1 MSNRIEFSVGWQ
13 DADQRLDRWMRRRY
27 AGLVQARIERLC
39 RMGLVSIDGKR
50 AKPSDRLR
58 EGQKIRYPPIAERK
72 PGGGAKDRFRGSAS
86 SVRAGSMAERV
97 LFIDEH
103 LVAIDKPP
111 GLAVQGGPG
120 QSRHVDR
127 MATEFGLSEDES
139 PRLVHRLDKD
149 TSGVLLMARSRR
161 ASAALSRQFRDRS
174 LRKVY
179 WAVVRGSLPD
189 ERGSI
194 ASPAGAAGPGTAG
207 AAQQRRVTG
216 GRAARGAV
224 SALTNYVVLETLGDR
239 FSLVAL
245 NPVTGR
251 NHQLRIHMAGLGTP
265 IIGDRKHG
273 GSSASDRAGIFRNRL
288 HLHARTLEL
297 RHPFTGERLE
307 LVAPL
312 PTHLEEAFSRLGWN
326 PDRYGSVE
334 WFNGKK

>member
-1 MSNRIEFSVGWQ
+1 MTG
-13 DADQRLDRWMRRRY
+13 
-27 AGLVQARIERLC
+27 
-39 RMGLVSIDGKR
+39 
-50 AKPSDRLR
+50 
-58 EGQKIRYPPIAERK
+58 
-72 PGGGAKDRFRGSAS
+72 
-86 SVRAGSMAERV
+86 RV

-120 QSRHVDR
+120 QSRHIDR
-127 MATEFGLSEDES
+127 MATEFGLAEDEW

-179 WAVVRGSLPD
+179 WAVVRGCLPD

-194 ASPAGAAGPGTAG
+194 ASPAGAASPGITG
-207 AAQQRRVTG
+207 AARLHQVTG
-216 GRAARGAV
+216 GKTANGVV
-224 SALTNYVVLETLGDR
+224 SALTNYIVLETLGDR

-265 IIGDRKHG
+265 IVGDRKHG

-297 RHPFTGERLE
+297 RHPFTDERLE

-312 PTHLEEAFSRLGWN
+312 PAHLEEAFSRLGWD
-326 PDRYGSVE
+326 PDRHLAIN
-334 WFNGKK
+334 WPNGKK

>member
-1 MSNRIEFSVGWQ
+1 MNNRIEFSVGWE
-13 DADQRLDRWMRRRY
+13 DADQRLDRWMRRRH
-27 AGLVQARIERLC
+27 AGLVQARIEGLC
-39 RMGLVSIDGKR
+39 RKGLIRINGRR

-58 EGQKIRYPPIAERK
+58 EGQTVQFPPITGRK
-72 PGGGAKDRFRGSAS
+72 PGEGAKDRFQGRTGSGK
-86 SVRAGSMAERV
+86 AGSMAGRV
-97 LFIDEH
+97 LFVDEH

-120 QSRHVDR
+120 QSRHIDR
-127 MATEFGLSEDES
+127 MATEFGLSGDEP

-174 LRKVY
+174 LQKVY

-194 ASPAGAAGPGTAG
+194 ASPAGAAGPGMAG
-207 AAQQRRVTG
+207 AAHLRQVAG
-216 GRAARGAV
+216 GRAAKGTV
-224 SALTNYVVLETLGDR
+224 SALTNYIVLETLGDR

-265 IIGDRKHG
+265 IVGDRKHG

-288 HLHARTLEL
+288 HLHARTLEM
-297 RHPFTGERLE
+297 RHPFTDERLE

-312 PTHLEEAFSRLGWN
+312 PAHLEEAFSRLGWN
-326 PDRYGSVE
+326 PDRYDAVKWSS
-334 WFNGKK
+334 GKT